1 MTLHLCGIHQKPS
14 DSSVVLDV
22 FRNAVI
28 NSAHQDFIFD
38 ATAAVAQRPVLIPR
52 PKPVHL
58 PTIRSS
64 TPSTPIRP
72 MPAIM
77 LPKRQQPTRPLPR
90 TRHLIVVLCR
100 LRRHRRRITGT
111 AVQLRKRHR
120 PRRHRVRRIPPPR
133 RGRGFGQV
141 EENLAVHV
149 ALFVA
154 RHGLWP
160 VFGQFLHFD
169 VVGAEGALV
178 LGWDGGVEGVE
189 EVDAV
194 EGAVGE
200 EGCQMLVFALSGTTG
215 TYTIVHVTPKLARA
229 CIQKPLFG
237 GVA

>member
-1 MTLHLCGIHQKPS
+1 M
-14 DSSVVLDV
+14 
-22 FRNAVI
+22 
-28 NSAHQDFIFD
+28 
-38 ATAAVAQRPVLIPR
+38 
-52 PKPVHL
+52 
-58 PTIRSS
+58 
-64 TPSTPIRP
+64 
-72 MPAIM
+72 
-77 LPKRQQPTRPLPR
+77 
-90 TRHLIVVLCR
+90 VLCR
-100 LRRHRRRITGT
+100 LRRHRRRITGA

-200 EGCQMLVFALSGTTG
+200 EGCQMLVFALSETTRNLHHRAG
-215 TYTIVHVTPKLARA
+215 HAEAGAGLHAEALVWRSRIGATFTHVPR
-229 CIQKPLFG
+229 
-237 GVA
+237 